1 MAFAVVVYLSRR
13 NIIFGASICAFV
25 VSLILLFSNQQHPNI
40 AVLSYIMSAG
50 FWLWASMLAELSRP
64 LPQAPTSPNMPNLL
78 NALAASLAALG
89 TAANLPTGWQPGV
102 GFL

>member
-1 MAFAVVVYLSRR
+1 MASAVPAYLNRR
-13 NIIFGASICAFV
+13 TIIFGASICAFV

-50 FWLWASMLAELSRP
+50 FWLWASMLAELS
-64 LPQAPTSPNMPNLL
+64 PQAPPSPGMPNLL

-89 TAANLPTGWQPGV
+89 TAANLPTGWQPGA
-102 GFL
+102 GILG